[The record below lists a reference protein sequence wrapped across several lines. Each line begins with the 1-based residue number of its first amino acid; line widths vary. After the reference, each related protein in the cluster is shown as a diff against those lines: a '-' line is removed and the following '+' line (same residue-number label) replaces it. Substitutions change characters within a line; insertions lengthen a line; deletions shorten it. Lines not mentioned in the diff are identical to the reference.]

1 MLFLSED
8 KKDQS
13 KVPAPTGI
21 MQFENGTLT
30 KEQLD
35 NLLNTTPFEIT
46 FIDENDTVRYFNK
59 PEKVIFVRTKAI
71 IGRKVQNCHP
81 AKSLDTVTKIIES
94 FKTGKKNLAEF
105 WINMGSRMVHIRFF
119 AVRDLVGKY
128 LGTME
133 VVQDITDIQ
142 KLQGEKR
149 LLDGQ
154 A

>member
-1 MLFLSED
+1 M
-8 KKDQS
+8 
-13 KVPAPTGI
+13 
-21 MQFENGTLT
+21 
-30 KEQLD
+30 
-35 NLLNTTPFEIT
+35 
-46 FIDENDTVRYFNK
+46 
-59 PEKVIFVRTKAI
+59 
-71 IGRKVQNCHP
+71 QNCHP

-105 WINMGSRMVHIRFF
+105 WINMSNRMVHIRFF
-119 AVRDLVGKY
+119 AVRDPVGKY

-149 LLDGQ
+149 LLDWQ